1 MHFSRR
7 YNQTI
12 RLPHPRVWR
21 NKPLTSRHGL
31 ERIMSVLGEG
41 LMRLI
46 AGYLVLLLLVPTGF
60 ASPLPGQEQ
69 SSAEPAGHSAQA
81 TPSQSSRPESFPNS
95 PSSMRSQVAENT
107 SPFGG
112 QQSTSTGQQAQEP
125 VGTAAAE
132 SVETTGVAASKPAGA
147 AIAPAK
153 QRRTRSL
160 LIKVGAIVGAGVAI
174 GTVAALSS
182 ASPSRPP
189 GAR

>member
-1 MHFSRR
+1 MRISGAGL
-7 YNQTI
+7 I
-12 RLPHPRVWR
+12 RQ
-21 NKPLTSRHGL
+21 
-31 ERIMSVLGEG
+31 
-41 LMRLI
+41 I
-46 AGYLVLLLLVPTGF
+46 AGCLVFSLF
-60 ASPLPGQEQ
+60 APFVSAAAFPIQDQSAGPAGAV
-69 SSAEPAGHSAQA
+69 SSAAAQS
-81 TPSQSSRPESFPNS
+81 PSSNSLPQKANTESSQPETFPNS
-95 PSSMRSQVAENT
+95 PGSVRSQLAENNL
-107 SPFGG
+107 PFSG

-160 LIKVGAIVGAGVAI
+160 LIKVGALVGASVAV
-174 GTVAALSS
+174 GTVVALSS